1 MIYIHLGKGQNHM
14 PPEVILENEKM
25 IYKMSQKFYGV
36 EKEDIVQAGFLGLT
50 KAYRSY
56 DPSKSKAKFTT
67 YAYGFIYG
75 EMYEAATGNRP
86 IRVRK
91 PEMKL
96 YKGVVKTKALLEE
109 KHGRE
114 VPYEEVCN
122 FLHVDY
128 ELFLSILN
136 SLSALVSIDA
146 SFDTLTKP
154 DNTETMIMLKESM
167 EALTPIERQVIKERY
182 LKDKS
187 QEETAKTLGLSQVKV
202 SRIERQ
208 TKEKIR
214 NYV

>member
-1 MIYIHLGKGQNHM
+1 MNYSHLGKGQNYM

-25 IYKMSQKFYGV
+25 IYKMSQRFYGV
-36 EKEDIVQAGFLGLT
+36 EKEDVVQAGFLGLT

-56 DPSKSKAKFTT
+56 DPSKSAAKFST
-67 YAYGFIYG
+67 YAYGFIWG

-91 PEMKL
+91 PEMRL
-96 YKGVVKTKALLEE
+96 YRGVIKTKALLEE
-109 KHGRE
+109 KYGRE
-114 VPYEEVCN
+114 VPYEEACN

-136 SLSALVSIDA
+136 SLSASVSIDS

-167 EALTPIERQVIKERY
+167 EALTPIERQIIKERY
-182 LKDKS
+182 LEDKS
-187 QEETAKTLGLSQVKV
+187 QDETAKSLGLSQVKV

-208 TKEKIR
+208 TREKMR
-214 NYV
+214 NFI